1 MSETK
6 APNTAEANKTKKNSL
21 LQRVSTGMVLMALLV
36 LVLWAGGWCFAL
48 VVCLCVGVAI
58 YELHTA
64 LKAAGHSTVRWP
76 SFAALLL
83 GTPLMMGYSAQAL
96 IPILMLLTFCVL
108 VHVMCRQE
116 PELTDIMFSI
126 LPLIS
131 IVLPAMCLVGLLD
144 AQPRSLQLLL
154 QIQLFG
160 IAVGGDTFAYFVGSA
175 VGGPKLCPRISPN
188 KTIAGAVGGL
198 AGSVLV
204 AMAVGRIF
212 AAVAPDLGVAVPL
225 WADALLGLVGGL
237 AGQMGDLFASLVK
250 RHCKVKDFGHIFPGH
265 GGMMD
270 RLDSVFFVAIV
281 VYCYRVILLA

>member
-6 APNTAEANKTKKNSL
+6 APNTVEANKTKKNSL
-21 LQRVSTGMVLMALLV
+21 LQRLSTGMVLMALLV

-116 PELTDIMFSI
+116 PELTDIVFSI

-160 IAVGGDTFAYFVGSA
+160 VAVGGDTFAYFVGSA

-212 AAVAPDLGVAVPL
+212 AAVAPDLGVTVPL

>member
-6 APNTAEANKTKKNSL
+6 APNTVEANKTKKNSL
-21 LQRVSTGMVLMALLV
+21 AQRISTGMVLMALLV

-160 IAVGGDTFAYFVGSA
+160 VAVGGDTFAYFVGSA

-212 AAVAPDLGVAVPL
+212 AAVAPDLGVTVPL

>member
-21 LQRVSTGMVLMALLV
+21 LQRISTGMVLMALLV

-116 PELTDIMFSI
+116 PELTDIVFSI

-131 IVLPAMCLVGLLD
+131 IVMPAMCLVGLLD

-212 AAVAPDLGVAVPL
+212 AAVAPDLGVTVPL
-225 WADALLGLVGGL
+225 WADALLGLVGGM

>member
-6 APNTAEANKTKKNSL
+6 APNTAEANKIKKNSL
-21 LQRVSTGMVLMALLV
+21 LQRISTGMVLMALLV

-131 IVLPAMCLVGLLD
+131 IVMPAMCLVGLLD

-160 IAVGGDTFAYFVGSA
+160 VAVGGDTFAYFVGSA

-225 WADALLGLVGGL
+225 WADALLGLVGGM

>member
-21 LQRVSTGMVLMALLV
+21 LQRISTGMVLMALLV

-160 IAVGGDTFAYFVGSA
+160 VAVGGDTFAYFVGSA

-212 AAVAPDLGVAVPL
+212 AAAAPDLGVNVPL
-225 WADALLGLVGGL
+225 WADALLGLVGGM

>member
-21 LQRVSTGMVLMALLV
+21 LQRISTGMVLMALLV

-116 PELTDIMFSI
+116 PELTDIVFSI

-131 IVLPAMCLVGLLD
+131 IVMPAMCLVGLLD

-160 IAVGGDTFAYFVGSA
+160 VAVGGDTFAYFVGSA

-198 AGSVLV
+198 VGSVLV

-212 AAVAPDLGVAVPL
+212 AAVAPDLGVNVPL
-225 WADALLGLVGGL
+225 WADALLGLVGGM